1 MISVL
6 VPFRSDN
13 GQRDILW
20 NHCRKLWSVLPV
32 ELVIGEDPLTDHPFS
47 FARGINNAASKA
59 TGNIFIVFGADQ
71 LPDWDRIEWAAQQ
84 LETHQWCALYAN
96 TTGYG
101 QTSTN
106 AILSGYLPDRVPHG
120 SWAPFCT
127 GIIAVR
133 AESWVNFD
141 ERFEGWGGED
151 VAWRMTLEA
160 LYGPAPEPT
169 GTLKCLFHE
178 PASKEHTDS
187 NYALIGEYMTAV
199 KNGTIRD
206 LL

>member
-6 VPFRSDN
+6 IPFRGDN
-13 GQRDILW
+13 GQRDIVW
-20 NHCRKLWSVLPV
+20 AHCRKLWEALPV
-32 ELVIGEDPLTDHPFS
+32 ELVIGTDPHPERPFS
-47 FARGINNAASKA
+47 FARGINDAARKA
-59 TGNIFIVFGADQ
+59 TGDIYIVFGADQ
-71 LPDWDRIEWAAQQ
+71 IPEWERIEWAVEQ
-84 LETHQWCALYAN
+84 LGTHQWCALYADTAGYDQTA
-96 TTGYG
+96 TTAIMNGY
-101 QTSTN
+101 S
-106 AILSGYLPDRVPHG
+106 PERVQHG

-127 GIIAVR
+127 GIIGIR
-133 AESWVNFD
+133 AESWINFD

-160 LYGPAPEPT
+160 LYGPTPDPT
-169 GTLKCLFHE
+169 GTLKCLYHE
-178 PASKEHTDS
+178 PASKAHTEN